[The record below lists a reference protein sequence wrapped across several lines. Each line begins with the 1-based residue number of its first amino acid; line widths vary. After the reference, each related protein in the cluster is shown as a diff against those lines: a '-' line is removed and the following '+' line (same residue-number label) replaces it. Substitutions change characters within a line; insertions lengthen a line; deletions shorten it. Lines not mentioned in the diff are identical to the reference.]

1 MGVEVCLGKM
11 VTDYRDRKVVMKDGM
26 EIPTRTL
33 IWVSGVRANTI
44 TGVDGEY
51 LGRGQRIIV
60 DEYNRV
66 KGMEDVFAIGDQC
79 LQTSDPAYP
88 GGHPQ
93 LAQVAIQQA
102 KNLARNIRK
111 ITAGDNE
118 GLTPFI
124 YNNLGS
130 MATIGRNKAVA
141 EIGKFHSQG
150 FLAWVL
156 WLVVHLRSIL
166 GIRNKL
172 MVFLNW
178 LWNYVT
184 YDDSIRMIVYATKPK
199 EVRERLERERVTHLG
214 TDMLAEAEMLRKQKA
229 EEESQS

>member
-1 MGVEVCLGKM
+1 
-11 VTDYRDRKVVMKDGM
+11 
-26 EIPTRTL
+26 
-33 IWVSGVRANTI
+33 
-44 TGVDGEY
+44 
-51 LGRGQRIIV
+51 
-60 DEYNRV
+60 
-66 KGMEDVFAIGDQC
+66 
-79 LQTSDPAYP
+79 
-88 GGHPQ
+88 
-93 LAQVAIQQA
+93 
-102 KNLARNIRK
+102 
-111 ITAGDNE
+111 
-118 GLTPFI
+118 
-124 YNNLGS
+124 

-199 EVRERLERERVTHLG
+199 EVRDRLERERVTHLG
-214 TDMLAEAEMLRKQKA
+214 TDMIAEAEMLRKQKA